1 LTSGDEE
8 KSAYLAR
15 YLQAAGYGALDGAL
29 GGTLLGRIRLGN
41 LCMRKVNF
49 VIVIVENYESHCLVL
64 PNTAASSIVTL
75 WLEVFFHDSIYGT
88 AVYC

>member
-1 LTSGDEE
+1 MLSLLDTSCSEYCDH
-8 KSAYLAR
+8 
-15 YLQAAGYGALDGAL
+15 
-29 GGTLLGRIRLGN
+29 
-41 LCMRKVNF
+41 C